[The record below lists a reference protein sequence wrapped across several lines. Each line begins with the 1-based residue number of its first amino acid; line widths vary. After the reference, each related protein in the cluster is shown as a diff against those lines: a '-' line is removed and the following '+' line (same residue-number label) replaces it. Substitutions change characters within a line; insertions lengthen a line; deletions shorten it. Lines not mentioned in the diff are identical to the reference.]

1 MKKNREDKEK
11 EYFVSNKFKEGVQQ
25 QVIADTW
32 GKGLPMVYMNED
44 KKIVKHWADGRIEV
58 VKEEPK
64 YLCNKVKFGSE
75 KDALFSLKKIKET
88 SDREIIPIRAYH
100 CKCGAWHLTSK
111 RDVFKDDKRVEQLEA
126 EIETLNIKIAELEK
140 TIKDNNT
147 KSVQTIVKKGNE
159 KINEKISIIKAQL
172 KVQKEMNKR
181 LRNDNNQLISK
192 LHNKNQN
199 GN

>member
-1 MKKNREDKEK
+1 MKNREDKEK

-88 SDREIIPIRAYH
+88 SDRKIIPIRAYH

-111 RDVFKDDKRVEQLEA
+111 RDVFKEDERVEQLET
-126 EIETLNIKIAELEK
+126 EIKNLNLKIAELQK
-140 TIKDNNT
+140 IITDNNA
-147 KSVQTIVKKGNE
+147 KKGNE
-159 KINEKISIIKAQL
+159 KNEKLSVIKAQF

-181 LRNDNNQLISK
+181 LRNENNQLKAK
-192 LHNKNQN
+192 LHTVNQWKSKTS
-199 GN
+199 G

>member
-1 MKKNREDKEK
+1 MKNREDTEK
-11 EYFVSNKFKEGVQQ
+11 QYFVSNKFKEGVRQ

-58 VKEEPK
+58 VIEEPK

-75 KDALFSLKKIKET
+75 KDALFSLKKIKEV
-88 SDREIIPIRAYH
+88 SDREVIPIRVYH

-111 RDVFKDDKRVEQLEA
+111 RDVFKNDGRIDELEA
-126 EIETLNIKIAELEK
+126 EIKTLNLKIAELEK
-140 TIKDNNT
+140 TIKDNNA

-181 LRNDNNQLISK
+181 LRIDNGQLISK

-199 GN
+199 GK

>member
-140 TIKDNNT
+140 TIKDNNA
-147 KSVQTIVKKGNE
+147 KSVQTIAKKGNE

>member
-88 SDREIIPIRAYH
+88 SDREVIPIRAYH

-140 TIKDNNT
+140 TIKDNNA

-159 KINEKISIIKAQL
+159 KSNEKISIIKAQL

-181 LRNDNNQLISK
+181 LRMDNGQLISK

-199 GN
+199 G